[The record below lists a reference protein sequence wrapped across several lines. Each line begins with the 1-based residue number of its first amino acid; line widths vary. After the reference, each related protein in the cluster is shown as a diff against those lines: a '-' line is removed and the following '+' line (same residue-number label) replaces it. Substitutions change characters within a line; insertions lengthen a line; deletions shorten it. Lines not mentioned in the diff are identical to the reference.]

1 VKGTVKK
8 AKQGIPPFGYRVRD
22 GKLYQNN
29 EEQKAIKMILN
40 LRSEGKSIRE
50 ICRHLT
56 AAGIARRRKLP
67 VLASSSRIEH
77 PAKGIETR
85 WMIRAAAN

>member
-1 VKGTVKK
+1 MDGTVKK
-8 AKQGIPPFGYRVRD
+8 AKQGLPPFGYTVRA

-56 AAGIARRRKLP
+56 AAGIARRK
-67 VLASSSRIEH
+67 SSLSWH
-77 PAKGIETR
+77 PQVVSNILQRELKTKRG
-85 WMIRAAAN
+85 